1 MSRRGTCVVTAVLLG
16 LAGCAAPEFLKLSF
30 FQSGGSKG
38 NDRVVTGSQETV
50 SQSAESVLLNL
61 GMTVV
66 STPEFRKR
74 DENEGVR
81 IKATTRQGGTFF
93 LVLTREPGKDG
104 KLQCTRARVEWAGG
118 PEEPVLLQ
126 VLAGLEAA
134 SLK

>member
-16 LAGCAAPEFLKLSF
+16 LAGCAAPQFLNLSF
-30 FQSGGSKG
+30 FQSGGAKG
-38 NDRVVTGSQETV
+38 NDRVVTGSLETV

-66 STPEFRKR
+66 STPEQ
-74 DENEGVR
+74 EGVR

-93 LVLTREPGKDG
+93 LVLTSGVFLKGGPE
-104 KLQCTRARVEWAGG
+104 QTRVRIEWAGG

-134 SLK
+134 SVK